1 MINMKVFAFTDL
13 PTGRRTEAVRQTD
26 GSWREVERR
35 DGRCMPTTRE
45 VTPGAPLPC
54 VRPTA
59 IFCAGVNYADH
70 AKEFGSQ
77 PQRYPTVFM
86 KSPASVAA
94 DGQAVRLPRFLR
106 SDKVDYEGELAVVIG
121 RDCRNIV
128 AAQAL
133 DYVLGYCC
141 ANDVSA
147 RDWQKEWGGSQWCRG
162 KSFDTFCPLGP
173 CLVTADEIPDPQR
186 LQLRFRLNGELRQ
199 EARTSSMLFGVAEL
213 IAFLAG
219 SSTLPAGSVILTG
232 SPAGVGMARTP
243 PTWLRPGDRME
254 VEIDGIGVLSNP
266 VEEEPSA

>member
-1 MINMKVFAFTDL
+1 MKVFAFTDAR
-13 PTGRRTEAVRQTD
+13 TGRRTQAAPQAD
-26 GSWREVERR
+26 GGWREVELR
-35 DGRCMPTTRE
+35 DGRFRSTDRV
-45 VTPGAPLPC
+45 VTPGTPLPC
-54 VRPTA
+54 VLPTA

-70 AKEFGSQ
+70 AKEFGSHQQ
-77 PQRYPTVFM
+77 PHPTIFM

-121 RDCRNIV
+121 RDCRNV
-128 AAQAL
+128 TPDEAL
-133 DYVLGYCC
+133 AYVLGYCC

-147 RDWQKEWGGSQWCRG
+147 RDWQKEWGGTQWSRG

-173 CLVTADEIPDPQR
+173 CLVTTDEIPDPQQLR
-186 LQLRFRLNGELRQ
+186 LRFRLNGEVRQ
-199 EARTSSMLFGVAEL
+199 DAHTSSMQFGVARL

-243 PTWLRPGDRME
+243 PSWLRPGDRME
-254 VEIDGIGVLSNP
+254 VEIDGIGVLRNP
-266 VEEEPSA
+266 VEEESLG